1 MWTLRFFLLEAQ
13 ESESDVVD
21 EALEPELIPAAE
33 TVEEPVALD
42 PAPEAVAVAD
52 ADEPDPEPVAVA
64 LPEDEELPLLL
75 VEPVQSPSEV

>member
-1 MWTLRFFLLEAQ
+1 MLALRFFLLEAQ
-13 ESESDVVD
+13 ESESDELD
-21 EALEPELIPAAE
+21 EVLDPELVPAAE

-42 PAPEAVAVAD
+42 PAPEAVAVAV
-52 ADEPDPEPVAVA
+52 ADEPEPEPVAVA